1 MRSHQP
7 AGQNHHNPNRSV
19 SRSSRIQISLLL
31 ISALI
36 ACTAPNEITT
46 KSPGIAP
53 GQTLK
58 PLATA
63 DRFSSPTDLTTSAW
77 FGDHLSLWREP
88 VATSF
93 DTDGYLDNLYSTST
107 NGYAGITLNNAAR
120 SGNLEIK
127 IAVRAPKATAS
138 APASI
143 YINAQRTQ
151 AFGGQA
157 QYSFYNAVSGSTNT
171 PPITSSAVQILTV
184 NVNKNDNATAQ
195 LSIGGLDPGEAVFL
209 GNVRA
214 RFTTDTATTNLIAN
228 PSDLYG
234 AGWSRGPSLIGSTL
248 SVNAIPEGSTVAET
262 TAQTVHRIVGSTPGT
277 YGYWSTPLKTANNN
291 ADLLQTRISFIAYTP
306 VAGSTIYGNAEVVNS
321 LTPQGSYGLKAFTA
335 TNTPRRY
342 FMDVNKNA
350 SSPAKLVFAGL
361 TLGDLMYIGDLREE
375 PLSLPPVAFASQS
388 PESASRYYQ
397 FSQAGTFSASVPDP
411 DPAGLQG
418 NVMKFSLPKTHAC
431 QPNPD
436 PQYCHMTVNPLKPGT
451 SSILQAPNYKKRVI
465 FKNKMFVPTG
475 TDYQNY
481 EMNMHLDFHCEECGP
496 NNIQMFFNQGAQGP
510 NDTASANRRNK
521 VSLQV
526 GYSTDPNAPF
536 GRPNAQGQYP
546 AGTRNP
552 YCFLAQLYPGNGCL
566 STDYNPANKLRESAG
581 ISKYNGPSGSGY
593 ASEYVFIGTAL
604 GNDSATLP
612 GDVITVSSMQGKW
625 VDVELDQRISA
636 DPNIGYVILT
646 LNIPGVGIKKLGWR
660 GPTIYKY
667 NEDRAGN
674 AAYPA
679 INAFE
684 FGLYAQTWP
693 ATGNWELYTTSP
705 EIRIEP

>member
-1 MRSHQP
+1 
-7 AGQNHHNPNRSV
+7 V
-19 SRSSRIQISLLL
+19 SRSGWIQASLLL

-46 KSPGIAP
+46 KSPGITPSIMP

-58 PLATA
+58 PFATA
-63 DRFSSPTDLTTSAW
+63 DRFTSPTDLTTNSW
-77 FGDHLSLWREP
+77 SGGELSLWREP

-107 NGYAGITLNNAAR
+107 NGYAGITLTNATR

-127 IAVRAPKATAS
+127 IAVRAPKATPS

-157 QYSFYNAVSGSTNT
+157 AYSFYNAVSGSTNT

-234 AGWSRGPSLIGSTL
+234 AGWNRGPSLIGSTL
-248 SVNAIPEGSTVAET
+248 SVNAIPEGSTVAEP
-262 TAQTVHRIVGSTPGT
+262 TAQTVHRIVGSTPGS
-277 YGYWSTPLKTANNN
+277 YGYWSTALKTPNNN

-342 FMDVNKNA
+342 FLDVNKNS

-361 TLGDLMYIGDLREE
+361 TLGDLMYVGDLREE
-375 PLSLPPVAFASQS
+375 AVTATLPPVAFASQS
-388 PESASRYYQ
+388 PESASRYDQ

-418 NVMKFSLPKTHAC
+418 NVMKFSLPKTHTCLTAATN
-431 QPNPD
+431 PNY
-436 PQYCHMTVNPLKPGT
+436 YCHMTVNPYKPGT
-451 SSILQAPNYKKRVI
+451 GSILQAPNYKKRTI
-465 FKNKMFVPTG
+465 FRNKMFVPTG

-510 NDTASANRRNK
+510 NDAASANRRNK

-526 GYSTDPNAPF
+526 GYSTNPNVPF
-536 GRPNAQGQYP
+536 GRKPFP
-546 AGTRNP
+546 AGTRDP
-552 YCFLAQLYPGNGCL
+552 YCFLAPLYPDPVRGCL
-566 STDYNPANKLRESAG
+566 STDYNPAPKVLESPG
-581 ISKYNGPSGSGY
+581 ISKYNGPATATNY
-593 ASEYVFIGTAL
+593 SEYVFIGTRT
-604 GNDSATLP
+604 GGDTATTAS
-612 GDVITVSSMQGKW
+612 DVITVSSMQGKW
-625 VDVELDQRISA
+625 VGVELDQRISA

-693 ATGNWELYTTSP
+693 AAGNWELYTTSP